1 MLSVLLIG
9 YQTMLLVSLDKKRGE
24 QTQIETQVAR
34 EAGIEKSLDVF
45 VQVSSDLP
53 VNQYELLADDY
64 IQLKS
69 LIPLYD
75 GHGGTRIAI
84 NEDILVRRY
93 YSCLNYII
101 NTANTNN
108 EKISWV
114 LTKIEN
120 GELPDNRCNN
130 LDFTNQNNHI
140 PMLKFLNSDTTDSN
154 INQSLITDIN
164 RTIQDNED
172 HNLKQIE
179 TIRRT
184 FRENYLEGSD
194 KVMSI
199 AMLRQ
204 QSNDRLASKHH
215 FLRVEKVTHDQ
226 SRAILMDSDIL
237 HLGYD
242 VFKAKFNENRIDIIN
257 IANEIVE
264 QVYLAR
270 EKKSYN
276 QDATNETIIIQNRLI
291 DLKQEFGL

>member
-93 YSCLNYII
+93 YSCLNYIT

-130 LDFTNQNNHI
+130 LDFSNQNHHI
-140 PMLKFLNSDTTDSN
+140 PMLKFLNTDTTDSN
-154 INQSLITDIN
+154 INQALITDIN
-164 RTIQDNED
+164 RTVQDNED

-257 IANEIVE
+257 IANVIVE